1 MPRQKKDGVNINYF
15 IRRDV
20 KEKLD
25 TYCEDVGQTATMAI
39 ERILE
44 SIWRTKKAPQKAA
57 IRLIQRDKTRPTV
70 FITVGFLLQEFPCF
84 IYDLLD
90 FVQVYGIACWVVV
103 EPVYG
108 SRMMP
113 STASTA

>member
-39 ERILE
+39 ERILDDYLTKYMADKE
-44 SIWRTKKAPQKAA
+44 SASDGGNKA
-57 IRLIQRDKTRPTV
+57 DTTR
-70 FITVGFLLQEFPCF
+70 
-84 IYDLLD
+84 
-90 FVQVYGIACWVVV
+90 
-103 EPVYG
+103 
-108 SRMMP
+108 
-113 STASTA
+113 